1 MGNTGLL
8 NLIIKRKTLVS
19 MLFIGFSVMGYISYK
34 RLPVELFPNVE
45 FPILI
50 VQVNSATDVDP
61 RYMESQA
68 IIPLEGVIST
78 LEGIEELNSNID
90 SRQGMIFISFK
101 QSTNIKYAYLK
112 LEQKVSNIKADLSDE
127 FAVNIIKID
136 TEQFTNAFMD
146 LQVLGGGGV
155 DRVRNVTDQYITDRL
170 SDIDGIGGVE
180 VFGGRQKTVEIIMD
194 DEICEANG
202 ITPNTISNVLSQ
214 NSNKSAYVGRVKQ
227 NGRNVFVNAS
237 AELKNIKDI
246 QSLVV
251 SDKGPL
257 LLSDVADIFFGV
269 KEQATLSR
277 VNGKDAV
284 SIRLSKDSQ
293 ANLISL
299 SEKSIEAIAA
309 INKDLEPMDA
319 QIVIQSNRAEIMV
332 DNIDQIKNLALMG
345 GLLAIFVLWIFLR
358 RLKFILSI
366 ALAIP
371 ISIYTAFN
379 FFYAYDISV
388 NSLTLIG
395 MALAI
400 GMLLDNSVVV
410 IENIY
415 RHVVNKR
422 PAEEAVVN
430 GTKEVMRSVIAATLT
445 TVTVFLPF
453 LFSSNFLITMIGTH
467 IGVSIISTLLVSLV
481 VALVLIPML
490 AHTVISTEKKVDRPL
505 IKNAS
510 IRQRIIQIYIVVLK
524 ACFRKPAK
532 TIIGGLVLFFV
543 SIGLSLLVSAAGANE
558 VETDEMNLFVTMPQ
572 GSTLA
577 SSDIRV
583 RSIEEQLME
592 VAVIDKVISQ
602 ISEGSSVITV
612 QLIEGFDQLDT
623 ISAVEVRAMLNKI
636 ADNQKDLEVSL
647 DQAQAQGGG
656 QRRGPSNS
664 QNFERLLGLGGSS
677 ERIIIKGQDFE
688 LMQTIANDLNTFIGG
703 LQSIEESYVNVNP
716 ERPEAHILF
725 DQLTMS
731 EYGITQENVMAGL
744 NDFQPSFASG
754 SNFVSGNEEFEITI
768 RTHNQVKQA
777 AKEMKDLRAMP
788 VVNATGAT
796 YELDE
801 FGSVIYSS
809 GESGIQRLNQEKQI
823 ELTYRFID
831 EVSASESLLEASR
844 VEIDQLV
851 TSINIPSGVVVDVI
865 HDEQLFDEFYFLIF
879 AAIVIIFMILA
890 SVFESLYLPIVIMF
904 TIPLSAIGA
913 FMGLTFTGNSLL
925 NANTLIG
932 FLILLGVVVNNGII
946 LIDYSRILRR
956 RGFTKYRSLII
967 SGISRIRPIL
977 ITSITTIVAMLPL
990 AMGEA
995 EYVVGIGQPFAVTV
1009 MGGLAFSTVLT
1020 LIYIPTMSAGL
1031 ESVLKWFKNLNP
1043 IIKITQI
1050 VLMVT
1055 ICTLVYLQVEGLI
1068 WQMLWFL
1075 SAIILVPGGT
1085 HFVMTSLRQANAK
1098 MVDEDEEMRIE
1109 IQNLTKVYGR
1119 DKRWKREWKGNKN
1132 LYEARG
1138 EAVISV
1144 KSVLQNLIWQIALVS
1159 FLVYFIYF
1167 FLDKAFWQLC
1177 FMIALHVLL
1186 ISILH
1191 EFTQIMGEKRK
1202 RLSKFLYSSLFWL
1215 FPILSSA
1222 HIYNDINPALRALAI
1237 FLIVLWFLGLF
1248 LVNAGK
1254 RINSKSIDLKNLK
1267 GPFKKIRR
1275 LYFKFIMALP
1285 IIGKKKEPFKA
1296 LAGVSLN
1303 IEQGMFGLLGPN
1315 GAGKTT
1321 LMRILCG
1328 VMDQSY
1334 GKIWINGHDTSVRR
1348 EELQGLI
1355 GYLPQAF
1362 GTYEN
1367 MTPYQFLDYQAILR
1381 KISNKKER
1389 MDRVQYVLKAV
1400 HMDEHQDKKIGSF
1413 SGGMKQRIGIAQ
1425 ILLHLPKIL
1434 VVDEPTAGLDPL
1446 ERIRFRNLLVEL
1458 SRERIVIFSTHIIE
1472 DIASSCNHL
1481 AVLIKGNIEY
1491 IGSPTTMAELAE
1503 DNVWEFSVSPEEFE
1517 RIKNE
1522 QLIVHHMR
1530 DGDKI
1535 KVKCLSDT
1543 KPDENATQIRANLE
1557 DAYLWLMK
1565 NKNKKGNEELSG
1577 TNV

>member
-1 MGNTGLL
+1 
-8 NLIIKRKTLVS
+8 
-19 MLFIGFSVMGYISYK
+19 MLFIGFSVMGYISYQK
-34 RLPVELFPNVE
+34 LPVELFPNVE
-45 FPILI
+45 LPVLI
-50 VQVNSATDVDP
+50 VRVNAASEVDP

-68 IIPLEGVIST
+68 IIPLEGAIST
-78 LEGIEELNSNID
+78 LEGIEEINASAD
-90 SRQGMIFISFK
+90 SQEGMIFISFK
-101 QSTNIKYAYLK
+101 QDVNIKYAYLK
-112 LEQKVSNIKADLSDE
+112 LEQKVSNVKPDLPPG
-127 FAVNIIKID
+127 FGVNIIKID
-136 TEQFTNAFMD
+136 TEQFTNTFMD

-155 DRVRNVTDQYITDRL
+155 DRVRNITDQYITDRL
-170 SDIDGIGGVE
+170 NDIDGIGGVE
-180 VFGGRQKTVEIIMD
+180 VFGGRQKTIEIIMD

-202 ITPNTISNVLSQ
+202 ITPNTINNVLSQ
-214 NSNKSAYVGRVKQ
+214 NSNKSAYAGRVTR
-227 NGRNVFVNAS
+227 NGQDVFVNVS
-237 AELKNIKDI
+237 AELKNIKNI

-257 LLSDVADIFFGV
+257 LLSDVASVFFGV
-269 KEQATLSR
+269 KEQTTLSR

-293 ANLISL
+293 ANLISV
-299 SEKSIEAIAA
+299 SERTLTAIAE
-309 INKDLEPMDA
+309 INEDLEPMDA
-319 QIVIQSNRAEIMV
+319 EIIVQSNRAEIMV
-332 DNIDQIKNLALMG
+332 KNIDQIKSLALVG
-345 GLLAIFVLWIFLR
+345 GLLAVFVLWVFLR
-358 RLKFILSI
+358 RLRFILSI

-371 ISIYTAFN
+371 ISVYTAFN
-379 FFYAYDISV
+379 FFYAYNISV

-415 RHVVNKR
+415 RHVVNKK
-422 PAEEAVVN
+422 PAEDAVVD

-453 LFSSNFLITMIGTH
+453 IFSSNFLVTLIGTH

-490 AHTVISTEKKVDRPL
+490 AHTVIKSESKAKNPL

-510 IRQRIIQIYIVVLK
+510 IRQRIIQMYLVILK
-524 ACFRKPAK
+524 ACFRKPAA

-543 SIGLSLLVSAAGANE
+543 TIGLSFLVSFANSNE
-558 VETDEMNLFVTMPQ
+558 VETSEMNMFVTMPQ

-577 SSDIRV
+577 AADV
-583 RSIEEQLME
+583 RIAKIEEQVMN
-592 VAVIDKVISQ
+592 VGVVDQVISQ
-602 ISEGSSVITV
+602 ISENSTVLTV
-612 QLIEGFDQLDT
+612 QLVEGFNKLDS
-623 ISAVEVRAMLNKI
+623 ISLADVRGILDNI
-636 ADNQKDLEVSL
+636 ADDNDDLEIAL
-647 DQAQAQGGG
+647 DQQQAAARGP
-656 QRRGPSNS
+656 RRGPSNS
-664 QNFERLLGLGGSS
+664 DTFERLLGIGGNS
-677 ERIIIKGQDFE
+677 ERIIIKGQDFA
-688 LMQTIANDLNTFIGG
+688 LMQTIANDLNTFVGG
-703 LQSIEESYVNVNP
+703 LQSISESYVNVSP

-725 DQLTMS
+725 DQMTMS
-731 EYGITQENVMAGL
+731 EFGITQENVAAGL
-744 NDFQPSFASG
+744 NDFQPSFESG
-754 SNFVSGNEEFEITI
+754 SRFVSGNEEFEITI
-768 RTHNQVKQA
+768 RTHNQINEG

-788 VVNATGAT
+788 VVNAAGAT
-796 YELDE
+796 YELED

-823 ELTYRFID
+823 EITYNFID
-831 EVSASESLLEASR
+831 EVVDSESLLEASR
-844 VEIDQLV
+844 VEIDQIV
-851 TSINIPSGVVVDVI
+851 NSINIPSGVVVDVI
-865 HDEQLFDEFYFLIF
+865 HEEPLFEEFYFLIA

-890 SVFESLYLPIVIMF
+890 SVFESLYLPVVIMF
-904 TIPLSAIGA
+904 SIPLSAIGA
-913 FMGLTFTGNSLL
+913 FMGLTFTGNSLM

-956 RGFTKYRSLII
+956 KGFNRYRSLMI

-990 AMGEA
+990 AMGQA
-995 EYVVGIGQPFAVTV
+995 EYVVNIGQPFAITV
-1009 MGGLAFSTVLT
+1009 MGGLAFSTLLT

-1031 ESVLKWFKNLNP
+1031 ESVLKWFRNLKP
-1043 IIKITQI
+1043 AIKITQI
-1050 VLMVT
+1050 LLMTASCALIYTEVD
-1055 ICTLVYLQVEGLI
+1055 GFI
-1068 WQMLWFL
+1068 WQMLGII
-1075 SAIILVPGGT
+1075 SAVILIPGGT

-1098 MVDEDEEMRIE
+1098 MVDANEEMRIE

-1119 DKRWKREWKGNKN
+1119 DKRWLREWKGNKH
-1132 LYEARG
+1132 LFDTRG
-1138 EAVISV
+1138 EFVVSV
-1144 KSVLQNLIWQIALVS
+1144 KSILENLIWQIALIS

-1167 FLDKAFWQLC
+1167 YLDKAFWQLC

-1186 ISILH
+1186 ISITH
-1191 EFTQIMGEKRK
+1191 EVTHLMGEKRK
-1202 RLSKFLYSSLFWL
+1202 RLSRIIHTVLFWG
-1215 FPILSSA
+1215 FPILSSS
-1222 HIYNDINPALRALAI
+1222 HIYNDISPKLKAVAI
-1237 FLIVLWFLGLF
+1237 FLIVLWFLGLM
-1248 LVNAGK
+1248 LVNISRRLSTRPVDVSKIKGRFK
-1254 RINSKSIDLKNLK
+1254 RIRTLYYKVLLAI
-1267 GPFKKIRR
+1267 PFV
-1275 LYFKFIMALP
+1275 
-1285 IIGKKKEPFKA
+1285 GKKKEPFKA

-1328 VMDQSY
+1328 IMDQSY

-1367 MTPYQFLDYQAILR
+1367 MTPYQFLDYQALLR
-1381 KISNKKER
+1381 KITNKKKREE
-1389 MDRVQYVLKAV
+1389 RVQYVLKAV
-1400 HMDEHQDKKIGSF
+1400 HMDEHQHKKIGSF

-1458 SRERIVIFSTHIIE
+1458 SRERIVVFSTHIIE

-1491 IGSPTTMAELAE
+1491 MGSPTSMAELAK
-1503 DNVWEFSVSPEEFE
+1503 DYVWEFSVTPDEFE
-1517 RIKNE
+1517 
-1522 QLIVHHMR
+1522 QLKQEHSIVHHMR

-1535 KVKCLSDT
+1535 RVKCLSKT
-1543 KPDENATQIRANLE
+1543 KPDENAKQIRANLE

-1565 NKNKKGNEELSG
+1565 SKNKNGHEELSA
-1577 TNV
+1577 VSA